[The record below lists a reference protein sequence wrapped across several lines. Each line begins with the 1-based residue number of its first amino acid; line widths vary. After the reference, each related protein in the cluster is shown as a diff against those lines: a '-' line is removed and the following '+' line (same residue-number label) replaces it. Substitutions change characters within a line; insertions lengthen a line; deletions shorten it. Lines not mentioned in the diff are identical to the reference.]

1 VRNMA
6 KMMFVLAAILFALSV
21 AATSFADPGLSNVP
35 PHRHWINTGGRF
47 VQVGPRVCEKPS
59 LQGAFNQFH
68 NNLHVAGSTSIGPAA
83 PGLHNFTGAELFF
96 TSCAVTNP

>member
-21 AATSFADPGLSNVP
+21 AATSFADPGLGRVE
-35 PHRHWINTGGRF
+35 PHRHYIKTSQGTF
-47 VQVGPRVCEKPS
+47 VEVGPRVCDNPT

-68 NNLHVAGSTSIGPAA
+68 NNIHRLTADSIGPVA
-83 PGLHNFTGAELFF
+83 PGLHNFVGAEIMAGG
-96 TSCAVTNP
+96 C

>member
-1 VRNMA
+1 MRNMA

-21 AATSFADPGLSNVP
+21 AATSFADPGLSKVP
-35 PHRHWINTGGRF
+35 PHRHWINTGHGF
-47 VQVGPRVCEKPS
+47 AQVGPRVCDDPS

-68 NNLHVAGSTSIGPAA
+68 NNLHVAGATSIGPAA
-83 PGLHNFTGAELFF
+83 PGLHNFNGAELYF

>member
-1 VRNMA
+1 MA
-6 KMMFVLAAILFALSV
+6 KIMFVLAAILFALSA

-35 PHRHWINTGGRF
+35 PHRHWINTGHSF
-47 VQVGPRVCEKPS
+47 VQVGPRVCDNPK

-68 NNLHVAGSTSIGPAA
+68 NNLHVAGTTSIGPAA
-83 PGLHNFTGAELFF
+83 PGLHNFNGAELFF

>member
-35 PHRHWINTGGRF
+35 PHRHWINTGHGF
-47 VQVGPRVCEKPS
+47 AQVGPRVCDMPS
-59 LQGAFNQFH
+59 LQRAFNQFH
-68 NNLHVAGSTSIGPAA
+68 NNLHVAGTTSIGPAA
-83 PGLHNFTGAELFF
+83 PGLHNFKGAELFF